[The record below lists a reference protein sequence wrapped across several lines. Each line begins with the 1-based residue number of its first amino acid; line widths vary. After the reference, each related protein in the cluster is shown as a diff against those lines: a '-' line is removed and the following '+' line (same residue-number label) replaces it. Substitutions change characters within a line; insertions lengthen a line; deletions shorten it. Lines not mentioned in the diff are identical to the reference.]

1 MEDIKMKRWYIIVMI
16 GKTFCHFCGEKAGAI
31 LAYKGSI
38 WFQGKLQF
46 LPLNEFLKD
55 YKIEV

>member
-1 MEDIKMKRWYIIVMI
+1 MKRWYMI

-46 LPLNEFLKD
+46 LPLNEFLRD